1 MMKRLLSLSITCAA
15 LLTGSLALADGT
27 FQIITELPGFFFPGY
42 ITSSADGET
51 LGGDWGGLFLYTA
64 AGGVDYLDN
73 PVGASGGNI
82 SGDGLNLT
90 ASYADPDGLGHAG
103 RWNAADGFTLVD
115 VMPGGAPCGSDLS
128 SSYAMNHDGS
138 VLVGLHWLGCEARA
152 FKWTAG
158 AGSVDLGSSGNSSRA
173 TGVSADGAVVVGFD
187 EHPAQGYRRPA
198 IWTDD
203 VAGPQLIAGEDAQGE
218 CYDVT
223 SDGSM
228 VCGQLNGVAMY
239 WDANVGAVELG
250 TLPGDEPYGAIAL
263 AISDDGKVVGFSGSP
278 FFSVPR
284 AFIWTF
290 DLGMMLLSDYL
301 VQEGVAGYTDE
312 ALMRAIDISAD
323 GNTIV
328 GAAVLTGGFLNQAFV
343 VRLTPPVSNEDDP
356 QQPGTDDLP
365 TPTALAGAYP
375 NPFNPMTT
383 VKFSLAREQHVR
395 LTVFDAQGRVVTELA
410 DGVFA
415 AGEHPVVW
423 RGTDVTGRG
432 VASGTYLFL
441 MECEDGVRSSKA
453 VLVR

>member
-1 MMKRLLSLSITCAA
+1 MMKRLLSLCLVSAA
-15 LLTGSLALADGT
+15 LLTGSVALADGT
-27 FQIITELPGFFFPGY
+27 FEIIADLPGFFFPGY
-42 ITSSADGET
+42 ITCSADGET

-64 AGGVDYLDN
+64 VNGVEYINNTVD
-73 PVGASGGNI
+73 ASGGSI

-90 ASYADPDGLGHAG
+90 ATYLDPDGLYHAG
-103 RWNAADGFTLVD
+103 RWNATDGFTLVD
-115 VMPGGAPCGSDLS
+115 LMPGGAPCGSDLS
-128 SSYAMNHDGS
+128 SSYAMNYDGS
-138 VLVGLHWLGCEARA
+138 VLVGLHWLGCDARA

-158 AGSVDLGSSGNSSRA
+158 AGTVDLGSSGNSSRA
-173 TGVSADGAVVVGFD
+173 TGVSADGTTVVGFD
-187 EHPAQGYRRPA
+187 EHPVQGYRRPA
-198 IWTDD
+198 IWTDG
-203 VAGPQLIAGEDAQGE
+203 VVGPQLIAGEDAQGE
-218 CYDVT
+218 CYDAS

-250 TLPGDEPYGAIAL
+250 TLPGDEGFGAIAL
-263 AISDDGKVVGFSGSP
+263 AISDDGKVIGFSGSP

-290 DLGMMLLSDYL
+290 DLGMMPLSDYL

-328 GAAVLTGGFLNQAFV
+328 GAAVLAGGFLNQAFV
-343 VRLTPPVSNEDDP
+343 VRLIPPVSNEDDH
-356 QQPGTDDLP
+356 QQPDVDSVP
-365 TPTALAGAYP
+365 TLTALSGAYP

-383 VKFSLAREQHVR
+383 VKFSLARDQHVR
-395 LTVFDAQGRVVTELA
+395 LTVFDAQGRVVNELA
-410 DGVFA
+410 DGVFT

-423 RGTDVTGRG
+423 TGTDVTGRG